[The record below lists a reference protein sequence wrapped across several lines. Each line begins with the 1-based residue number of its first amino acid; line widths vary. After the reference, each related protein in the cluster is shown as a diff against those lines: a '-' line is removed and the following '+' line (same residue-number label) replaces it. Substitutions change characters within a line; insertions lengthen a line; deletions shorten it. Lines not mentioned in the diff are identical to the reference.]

1 MPAVGMRRSTRVF
14 GLVMKGADSGRVLR
28 SGRRLWP
35 ENSVEAKTKRGN
47 VNEGDDWSKPPT
59 PPKKTA
65 KNDVVLK
72 PGAVLMTRQQGEKRG
87 RDGVDRR
94 FGIVYSRKRRR
105 VQGSSSELSRR
116 KGGEEKIE
124 SGSRSVLSIVVK
136 PCAGNSGWFSS
147 LLVLVLGYIA
157 KVEVT
162 LEELSSFFLYEP
174 INGAFASRG
183 VQFLQGPPTANIG
196 ICQFFGITQFMP
208 LFCVDFAAVPLYFEY
223 LHYVMLLKSMFRSF
237 FFVHNPITI
246 HSDVEDDEMEIDFP
260 EHQNKLQISCNVFKR
275 EPSENGTVTLDVAEI
290 NDNLSSH
297 SSVKCT
303 RVAGRNGQY
312 RNIMNSRGIRKR
324 RSSLRKRKARNP
336 STMSLRRSNGAL
348 ALDLIIGRKN
358 NSQLSG
364 VTSGMKLRNLT
375 IGSPTGNLK
384 QASSTIANSAGR
396 LDSSVCSANILITE
410 SDQCYRVEGAIVTL
424 EMPTS
429 RECLLAVKKD
439 GLTRCS
445 FTAEKVIRPYSSN
458 RFTHAIMFSLD
469 NGWKL
474 EFSNR
479 QDWTVFKDLYKECSD
494 RSIPAPVA
502 KFIPV
507 PGVREVSSYA
517 ECNCFPFHR
526 PDTYI
531 SAYGDE
537 LTRAMTR
544 KTANYDMDSEDEEW
558 LSKFNNEFQEH
569 VSEDNFELIIDALEK
584 FCYCKSDD
592 SFDEKSAVTGCQ
604 DLGGKEVVEAVYT
617 YWMRKRKQKRSF
629 LIRVFQ
635 SHQAK
640 RAPLIPKP
648 LLRKR
653 RSFKRQP
660 SQFSRSNQPS
670 VLKAMAA
677 EQDALEENAML
688 RIEEAKASAN
698 VSMELAIE
706 KRKRAQFLAEN
717 ADLATYKATMLI
729 KIAEAAMASE
739 AVDAAAGYFLD

>member
-35 ENSVEAKTKRGN
+35 ENSVEAKAKR
-47 VNEGDDWSKPPT
+47 
-59 PPKKTA
+59 
-65 KNDVVLK
+65 
-72 PGAVLMTRQQGEKRG
+72 VLMTRQQREKRG

-105 VQGSSSELSRR
+105 VQGSSSEPSRR
-116 KGGEEKIE
+116 KWLVFEFVGFGVGVHRGG
-124 SGSRSVLSIVVK
+124 RSDIRGAL
-136 PCAGNSGWFSS
+136 F
-147 LLVLVLGYIA
+147 L
-157 KVEVT
+157 
-162 LEELSSFFLYEP
+162 FLYEP

-183 VQFLQGPPTANIG
+183 VQFLQILYASMVYPLSIPVICLATLVLVMNERMETGNYGPPTANIG

-208 LFCVDFAAVPLYFEY
+208 LFCVDFAAVIL
-223 LHYVMLLKSMFRSF
+223 
-237 FFVHNPITI
+237 FVHNPITI

-260 EHQNKLQISCNVFKR
+260 EHQNKLQISCNVLKR
-275 EPSENGTVTLDVAEI
+275 EPSENGTVTPDVAEI

-336 STMSLRRSNGAL
+336 STMSFTQ
-348 ALDLIIGRKN
+348 K
-358 NSQLSG
+358 
-364 VTSGMKLRNLT
+364 NLT

-384 QASSTIANSAGR
+384 EASSTIANSAGGLDGG

-424 EMPTS
+424 EMPTL

-445 FTAEKVIRPYSSN
+445 FKAE
-458 RFTHAIMFSLD
+458 
-469 NGWKL
+469 KL

-494 RSIPAPVA
+494 RNILLPVA

-517 ECNCFPFHR
+517 ECNSFPFHR

-544 KTANYDMDSEDEEW
+544 KTTNYDMDSEDEEW
-558 LSKFNNEFQEH
+558 LRKFNNEFQEH

-604 DLGGKEVVEAVYT
+604 DLGGKEV
-617 YWMRKRKQKRSF
+617 
-629 LIRVFQ
+629 

-688 RIEEAKASAN
+688 RIEEAKPQQTYIHGISH
-698 VSMELAIE
+698 E

-739 AVDAAAGYFLD
+739 AVDCRRRILS